1 MCLYYIITRE
11 MSNGF
16 EYVIKTEVID
26 EENGRKAFNSE
37 IDYLASTYP
46 DEKPIQTTDK
56 NIYAQ
61 SEENMKGNGHSVQI
75 ISDNHIVAEIMK
87 AVDESSYTTKWEH
100 IGENHYVLDA
110 KTIELNLPQKDDVEI
125 TRIIRRPYDTE
136 NPSDYDDYIYDV
148 HGLYNGAE
156 FVDSLDVINEDILLA
171 IYLKIIN
178 NAS

>member
-11 MSNGF
+11 MSNGL
-16 EYVIKTEVID
+16 EYVIKTEVMD

-37 IDYLASTYP
+37 IGYLASTYP

-61 SEENMKGNGHSVQI
+61 SEENMKGKGHSVQI
-75 ISDNHIVAEIMK
+75 ISENHIVAEIMK
-87 AVDESSYTTKWEH
+87 AVDESAYTTKWEH

-110 KTIELNLPQKDDVEI
+110 KTIEINLRQNDDVEI

-136 NPSDYDDYIYDV
+136 NPSDYDYIYDV
-148 HGLYNGAE
+148 HGIYNGAE
-156 FVDSLDVINEDILLA
+156 YINTLDEVDEDILLA
-171 IYLKIIN
+171 IYLEIID
-178 NAS
+178 NAN